1 LKRRANPC
9 QPNRAAGEPTRTDN
23 AMTFEKEMNQF
34 FIRNCYSENERE
46 KVRAWPAY
54 RLAEEQND
62 PTAAQEIATRVL
74 EAKPG

>member
-1 LKRRANPC
+1 
-9 QPNRAAGEPTRTDN
+9 
-23 AMTFEKEMNQF
+23 MTFEKEMNQF